1 MARRGKVI
9 GKGICYLFD
18 SNREMRDILEKRVA
32 SYMSRRFVL
41 IDETTDVA
49 SAVKRMQQQRAE
61 SIIVTKRGVAVGIVT
76 DSDMIDVI
84 IKGEESDKIVIK
96 EVMSSPVITLNSKA
110 TVKQALNQMR
120 VHRVKRIPIKD
131 GTSIIGIVTQPAL
144 ADVIR
149 TSVLERTIKRAKAT
163 LTEQYKPVLGNLGVL
178 LQFSGVL
185 LVVPALLGTALGE
198 ASSITGVYLE
208 VVGLSFAGFFLMSY
222 GERGPMNLRQASIFV
237 VASFV
242 VMSLFGSLPYI
253 YLNPFGPGIEGS
265 SLFVNSLFES
275 ASGFTTTGLSMIT
288 QPENLPES
296 FTFYRSYTQWVGG
309 LSFVYLVIMLFFPE
323 EKLSTMRSVLGG
335 GMLRFKEFIVTL
347 VVIFSVYTVFLVLLI
362 VVPTG
367 TDDLTAISV
376 VLATVVSGG
385 FSPSSTIISA
395 GNLDVLLVTSAG
407 MILSALPFAF
417 HYYIFFSKK
426 GMPGRKTLGPE
437 VAAYFV
443 LMAVSVPIF
452 YLLALGAPGVDLG
465 SSAYHVISGSTT
477 TGFQFLNFQL
487 IPAAAKVFLMA
498 IMLVG
503 GAAFST
509 AGGIKVGRFVIL
521 YQELSRRIGRQSMKE
536 SATYSPTVPSYTSIS
551 SAANPHRSEENGGV
565 IDQLLEEYE
574 YRKRD
579 FQEIVRRQGEL
590 LKVIREVLRVRLVK
604 EILLVIGLY
613 VSVSLATGFVLS
625 VTTGASIEDSMFESV
640 SALTNT
646 GLSTGITSLAL
657 DSFSKLLLTTVMI
670 LGRFEII
677 IILYIFF
684 SALRK

>member
-1 MARRGKVI
+1 MQ
-9 GKGICYLFD
+9 
-18 SNREMRDILEKRVA
+18 DILEKRVA

-110 TVKQALNQMR
+110 TVKHALNQMR

-253 YLNPFGPGIEGS
+253 YLNPFGPEIEGS

-443 LMAVSVPIF
+443 LLAVSVPIF

-465 SSAYHVISGSTT
+465 STAYHVISSSTT
-477 TGFQFLNFQL
+477 TGFQYLNFQL
-487 IPAAAKVFLMA
+487 IPPAAKGFLIV

-551 SAANPHRSEENGGV
+551 SAPNPHRSEENGGV
-565 IDQLLEEYE
+565 IDQLLEEYQ

-613 VSVSLATGFVLS
+613 VSVSLATGFALS

-646 GLSTGITSLAL
+646 GVSAGITSLAL